1 MPIEITPIIN
11 EPALIVT
18 NTTKALVVADI
29 HLGIEWDLYKSGFS
43 IPSRMEQHIERMH
56 KFIEQN
62 DPDRIIL
69 LGDVK
74 HNIPQISWQ
83 ERDEI
88 PHFLKS
94 IAQYVHVDIFPGNH
108 DGNIDF
114 LLPKDADITLHS
126 PRGTVLDGVGYFH
139 GHTWPDPKLLSAEYI
154 VTAHNH
160 PIIRFTDVLG
170 FATVESAWIRTK
182 LKCDVFVQHF
192 PSINFSQN
200 GVWGDPQIFIVPAF
214 NELCG
219 GVAFNESLHDDLLGP
234 VFSSEGF
241 DLDNA
246 KAYLLDGTYLGI
258 LKNLRR
264 MEESKRRELRKRGKR
279 GNKEKKGGREKKG
292 KERGVKT

>member
-1 MPIEITPIIN
+1 MPTEITPIIN

-18 NTTKALVVADI
+18 NTTKALVIADI

-43 IPSRMEQHIERMH
+43 IPSRMEQHIERIQ
-56 KFIEQN
+56 KYIAQSK
-62 DPDRIIL
+62 PDRIIL
-69 LGDVK
+69 LGDIK

-88 PHFLKS
+88 PYFLES
-94 IAQYVHVDIFPGNH
+94 IAQYAPIDIFPGNH

-114 LLPKDADITLHS
+114 LLPKDEDITLHS
-126 PRGTVLDGVGYFH
+126 PRGKVLDGVGYFH
-139 GHTWPDPKLLSAEYI
+139 GHTWPDPELLGVEYI
-154 VTAHNH
+154 ITAHNH
-160 PIIRFTDVLG
+160 PIIRFTDALG
-170 FATVESAWIRTK
+170 FATVEPAWIRTR
-182 LKCDVFVQHF
+182 LKCEVFAQHF
-192 PSINFSQN
+192 RSIDFSQT
-200 GVWGDPQIFIVPAF
+200 GAWGDPQIFIVPAF

-246 KAYLLDGTYLGI
+246 KAYLTDGTNLGT

-264 MEESKRRELRKRGKR
+264 LEESKRREPG
-279 GNKEKKGGREKKG
+279 KKG
-292 KERGVKT
+292 KGKKGRRQGGKNEVR

>member
-11 EPALIVT
+11 EPALIVS
-18 NTTKALVVADI
+18 NTKKALVIADI

-43 IPSRMEQHIERMH
+43 IPSQMEQRIERIH
-56 KFIEQN
+56 KYIKQN
-62 DPDRIIL
+62 NPDRVIL
-69 LGDVK
+69 LGDIK

-88 PHFLKS
+88 PYFLES
-94 IAQYVHVDIFPGNH
+94 IAQYAPIDIFPGNH

-114 LLPKDADITLHS
+114 LLPKDVDITLHS
-126 PRGTVLDGVGYFH
+126 ARGAVLDGGGYFH
-139 GHTWPDPKLLSAEYI
+139 GHTWPDPELLGAEYI
-154 VTAHNH
+154 ITAHNH
-160 PIIRFTDVLG
+160 PIIRFTDALG
-170 FATVESAWIRTK
+170 YATVEPAWIRTR
-182 LKCDVFVQHF
+182 LKCEVFAQHF
-192 PSINFSQN
+192 RSIDFSQT
-200 GVWGDPQIFIVPAF
+200 GTWGNPQIFIVPAF

-246 KAYLLDGTYLGI
+246 KAYLQDGTNLGT

-264 MEESKRRELRKRGKR
+264 MEESKRREPRKRGKR
-279 GNKEKKGGREKKG
+279 KGMKNRNVGSKK
-292 KERGVKT
+292 

>member
-11 EPALIVT
+11 EPALIVS
-18 NTTKALVVADI
+18 NTEKALVIADI

-43 IPSRMEQHIERMH
+43 IPSQMEQRIKRIHRYI
-56 KFIEQN
+56 KQN
-62 DPDRIIL
+62 HPDRVIL
-69 LGDVK
+69 LGDIK

-88 PHFLKS
+88 PYFLES
-94 IAQYVHVDIFPGNH
+94 IAKYALIDIFPGNH

-114 LLPKDADITLHS
+114 LLPKDVDITLHS
-126 PRGTVLDGVGYFH
+126 PRGAVLDEVGYFH

-154 VTAHNH
+154 ITAHNH
-160 PIIRFTDVLG
+160 PIIRFTDALG
-170 FATVESAWIRTK
+170 FATVEPAWIRTK
-182 LKCDVFVQHF
+182 LKCDAFEKHF
-192 PSINFSQN
+192 RSIDFSQN
-200 GVWGDPQIFIVPAF
+200 GAWGDPQIFIVPAF

-246 KAYLLDGTYLGI
+246 KAYLQDGTNLGT

-264 MEESKRRELRKRGKR
+264 MEESKRREPRRKGK
-279 GNKEKKGGREKKG
+279 KKGTKNRNMGSKK
-292 KERGVKT
+292 